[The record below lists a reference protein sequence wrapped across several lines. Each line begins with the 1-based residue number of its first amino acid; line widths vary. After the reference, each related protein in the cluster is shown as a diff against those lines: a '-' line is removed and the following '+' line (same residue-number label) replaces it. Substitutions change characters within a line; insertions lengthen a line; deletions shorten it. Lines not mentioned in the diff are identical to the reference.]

1 MLNFFWNHCFCGAMW
16 VIPMLYNFIEVLVHI
31 TMIEGWRP
39 SWLPIIINWNH
50 NESLN
55 TKYHLTNCLPI
66 SVPTSTNATST
77 NFTDLCNPNPCNKGR
92 CYTHTFN
99 NRHTYF
105 RCTCPPGINGTSCE
119 RWWYWELFVLCF
131 TALTLFNWNS
141 LLAVWILMIFRTKGF
156 TLTV

>member
-55 TKYHLTNCLPI
+55 TKYPLTNCLPI
-66 SVPTSTNATST
+66 SVSTPTNATGT
-77 NFTDLCNPNPCNKGR
+77 NCTDLCNPNPCNKGR
-92 CYTHTFN
+92 CYTHSFIN
-99 NRHTYF
+99 QHTYF
-105 RCTCPPGINGTSCE
+105 RCTWDQRVYMWTLAI
-119 RWWYWELFVLCF
+119 
-131 TALTLFNWNS
+131 LTTFR
-141 LLAVWILMIFRTKGF
+141 LLPQCYYSVE
-156 TLTV
+156 